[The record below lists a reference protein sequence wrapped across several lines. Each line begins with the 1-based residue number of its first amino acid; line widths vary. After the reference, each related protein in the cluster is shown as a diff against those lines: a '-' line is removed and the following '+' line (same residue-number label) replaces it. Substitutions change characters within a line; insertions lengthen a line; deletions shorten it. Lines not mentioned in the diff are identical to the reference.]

1 MGSKMADTKELCIR
15 QYLFSEIFSPQ
26 NIYIESILRAMRLLV
41 SDIDVLLWKWPPFLK
56 NGLQNDVYN
65 GII

>member
-26 NIYIESILRAMRLLV
+26 NIYIESILRALRLLV
-41 SDIDVLLWKWPPFLK
+41 SEIDVLLWKWPPFFK
-56 NGLQNDVYN
+56 MASKMMYTMA
-65 GII
+65 